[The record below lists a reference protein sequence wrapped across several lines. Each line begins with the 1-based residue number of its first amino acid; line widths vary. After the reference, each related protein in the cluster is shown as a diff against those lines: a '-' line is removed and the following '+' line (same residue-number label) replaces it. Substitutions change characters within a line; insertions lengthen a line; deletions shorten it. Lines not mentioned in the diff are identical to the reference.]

1 MKWIQYCTV
10 IFTSPSLLIFQ
21 VNFVKLQ
28 LTTTNRGQTL
38 KRQLYTRAGC
48 CLPSQT
54 ESYLLLPE
62 GTDFHTSTSL
72 LLERGCPLEYQHQRH
87 IGRGW
92 TCPWSDPSLWELVH
106 HREKNQGVQGETQQK
121 AQQKFGRWTKLKT
134 LVGCHSHWQHPTGK
148 QSKRSGFDQEN
159 TGRSGSCRGTNTVV
173 SLSGVTSGTDK
184 EKSKKEYRCWASGR
198 ASLHFH
204 SSKNLSIHGTARKKQ
219 IRKSCVFQEWITD
232 RKEVREFKSKWIE
245 CFCFS
250 HKTHSKACI
259 HFQLLHLHTFHRNFR
274 GHGRRLGSSV
284 SREAS
289 GCLDRPEGC
298 SHRSERC
305 LIHPSISNETLSDT
319 NELTTFQHWVTVLF
333 RKYKDFQVPLPH
345 PQLLKSHHALS
356 VTSWGVA
363 INSNSSAW

>member
-274 GHGRRLGSSV
+274 GHGRRLGSCVQGGFWLSRQTWRLLTPLWKV
-284 SREAS
+284 SHS
-289 GCLDRPEGC
+289 
-298 SHRSERC
+298 SKYFKWNS
-305 LIHPSISNETLSDT
+305 
-319 NELTTFQHWVTVLF
+319 F
-333 RKYKDFQVPLPH
+333 RHKWAHYF
-345 PQLLKSHHALS
+345 SALS
-356 VTSWGVA
+356 HSFISQIQRLPSPSPPSPAVEKSPCFECD
-363 INSNSSAW
+363 IMRCCHKF